1 MSTNWK
7 DIGKNSGNMS
17 QHRNVAAN
25 KLNYE
30 NGKWDSIY
38 DVSGIKT
45 KGYTFDI
52 CGENIVV
59 GIGTSKPFSRLSLG
73 TDISSGIFDESNPG
87 QLAAFA
93 LNEES
98 NGNKFKGLVYNSDIT
113 SQRVDGNNAI
123 KVGGVQIIS
132 SSRDFSMNDI
142 SNGTIIITEDNVTTI
157 GGEAR
162 RGNEFGIAS
171 GNLPGTISHIAPS
184 GVDRKIVLDVRG
196 SMRTDGYINFF
207 NKTNPGGFVPNSNDY
222 NNHDDIPI
230 GSLFLTNAGGDNTS
244 AEGLYFKASDNTIQR
259 VSGGGGGGGGGGTTD
274 ISNAFDSSFNDTLG
288 RHFIIG
294 KAIESSQSGTS
305 GGVPTTFSGKTF
317 NKSNYISNY
326 PDGFNNTVTIRDGN
340 LSVITPSGDKL
351 KITNAANSQISANY
365 TDQSGGIIL
374 IEKQLLIGG
383 KKNAGAPGTSNRFG
397 YAQIDSQTIDTAPL
411 ILAYNYTA
419 TKVVPKPDS
428 ATNAII
434 LLDKEVD
441 DDLAGDGTG
450 GNVGATYDCANMI
463 FMGSSILESIDTPN
477 SLISNYNRTGN
488 DTEIIDI
495 SGSNI
500 VFGEKN
506 KLKNSPFSIVFGR
519 GNNVDNT
526 NTTAAV
532 LGTETWGKENF
543 SMGTD
548 NKLFN
553 SKNSFV
559 IGNNNLNYGNLNV
572 IFGTGNIVGN
582 TNASTSA
589 SSVNYI
595 TQKSFI
601 QGNNNLIEA
610 PFGTPVQHVFI
621 AGKQNKLDLSSN
633 TLPSQDNYAYTLL
646 GCYAGISGE
655 ALDTSKVRFA
665 FGTYDKWIENG
676 GDTDGHGNVFT
687 IDCSGNTHIYGNLVV
702 DGSQVVLRTEVL
714 DVSDNNI
721 NLNANSGSPEGGGIT
736 IIDTP
741 NKGLHWKSQNGPTGE
756 FTPGNQT
763 TSNDYWDTLGSDIST
778 NNIFGNSGN
787 FLGDVNIDGK
797 LSVAGLIDPTGLV
810 LDKQT
815 GDPAGAPTDTNKL
828 TLFFEGANLKYKIG
842 SGSALNV
849 STTGG
854 GAGSGMT
861 SWDASGV
868 TGTTIIDAVD
878 DTVFFTTDD
887 TDILT
892 TECAG
897 TGSADRTVKYNFNP
911 PANNHR
917 VLAYTG
923 STPSVQWSE
932 ITTAL
937 IKDDAVTFDKLTNV
951 DGNTVLV
958 RDLGTNGAVS
968 AKAVTNEQILIGN
981 GAGFTAAALSGDVSM
996 NNTGAVTIEADAV
1009 TYAKMQNVA
1018 TANRVLGSTNAGGEI
1033 TETQVQTAM
1042 IADDAVTLA
1051 KMAGLADGNF
1061 IIGNA
1066 GGNPTAVSMTG
1077 DATLSNTGE
1086 LTIGNNKITKGM
1098 FNSDVISTSGGL
1110 GQDTGGALKVAA
1122 GGSVN
1127 NVLQVGQALSNNDI
1141 IQFDSGGQVKGIA
1154 MGSSSGNIVKVGASA
1169 LSSGNLLKINTS
1181 GGVENAGAIGISNT
1195 NIVKINGTASNG
1207 QFARFTSSGLEGVNT
1222 LASQTV
1228 TVQSG
1233 IPTTANNGLN
1243 TGDVIVDTTGN
1254 DVYFKI
1260 NSTTGYVKLS
1270 GTSFTASGSSS

>member
-7 DIGKNSGNMS
+7 DIGMNSGNMS

-98 NGNKFKGLVYNSDIT
+98 NGNNFKGMVYNSDIT
-113 SQRVDGNNAI
+113 SQRVDGSNPI
-123 KVGGVQIIS
+123 KVGGIQLIS
-132 SSRDFSMNDI
+132 SSRDFSMNDV
-142 SNGTIIITEDNVTTI
+142 SNGTVIVTEDNVTTI
-157 GGEAR
+157 GGETR

-171 GNLPGTISHIAPS
+171 GNLPGTISYIAPS

-207 NKTNPGGFVPNSNDY
+207 NKTNSGTVPDSNDY
-222 NNHDDIPI
+222 NTHTDIPA

-244 AEGLYFKASDNTIQR
+244 AEGLYYKASDNTIQR

-274 ISNAFDSSFNDTLG
+274 ISNAFDSSFNDPNG
-288 RHFIIG
+288 KHFIIG
-294 KAIESSQSGTS
+294 KAIEVSQGGTS

-317 NKSNYISNY
+317 NKNNYIANY

-340 LSVITPSGDKL
+340 LSVITPSGDSL
-351 KITNAANSQISANY
+351 KIINAANSQISANY
-365 TDQSGGIIL
+365 TDQSGGIVL
-374 IEKQLLIGG
+374 VEKQILIGG
-383 KKNAGAPGTSNRFG
+383 KKNISVPTTTNRYG
-397 YAQIDSQTIDTAPL
+397 YSQIDSQTIDTASL
-411 ILAYNYTA
+411 ILSYNYTEQKA
-419 TKVVPKPDS
+419 ILNPSS
-428 ATNAII
+428 ATNAIM
-434 LLDKEVD
+434 LVDKEVD
-441 DDLAGDGTG
+441 DDFAGNG
-450 GNVGATYDCANMI
+450 GGSNVGATYDCANII
-463 FMGSSILESIDTPN
+463 FMGSSILTNIDTPN
-477 SLISNYNRTGN
+477 SLISNYKRTGN
-488 DTEIIDI
+488 NTSIEDL

-500 VFGEKN
+500 VFGESN
-506 KLKNSPFSIVFGR
+506 TLKNAPFSIVFGS
-519 GNNVDNT
+519 GNAVNNT
-526 NTTAAV
+526 NTTADV

-559 IGNNNLNYGNLNV
+559 QGNNNLNYGNLNV
-572 IFGTGNIVGN
+572 IFGTNNKVGN
-582 TNASTSA
+582 TDATTSS

-595 TQKSFI
+595 AQKSFI
-601 QGNNNLIEA
+601 QGNDNEINA

-621 AGKQNKLDLSSN
+621 AGKKNSLDLSSS

-665 FGTYDKWIENG
+665 FGTYDKWQENG
-676 GDTDGHGNVFT
+676 GNADGHGNVFT
-687 IDCSGNTHIYGNLVV
+687 IDCSGNTHIYGNLIV

-721 NLNANSGSPEGGGIT
+721 NLNADNGSPEGGGIT

-741 NKGLHWKSQNGPTGE
+741 NRGLHWKSQNGPTGE

-763 TSNDYWDTLGSDIST
+763 TTTNYWDTLGSDIST
-778 NNIFGNSGN
+778 NNIFGNNGN

-810 LDKQT
+810 LDKQS

-842 SGSALNV
+842 NGSALNV

-854 GAGSGMT
+854 TQGSGMT

-868 TGTTIIDAVD
+868 TGTTTLDAAD
-878 DTVFFTTDD
+878 DTVFFTTDESV
-887 TDILT
+887 LT

-897 TGSADRTVKYNFNP
+897 AGTGVDRTVKYNFNP

-923 STPSVQWSE
+923 TAGSEAVQWEE

-937 IKDDAVTFDKLTNV
+937 IKDDAVTLSKIQDIS
-951 DGNTVLV
+951 GNSVLV
-958 RDLGTNGAVS
+958 RDLSTTGPASEKGLAD
-968 AKAVTNEQILIGN
+968 KEILIGN
-981 GAGFTAAALSGDVSM
+981 GNGFTAAKLKGDVSM
-996 NNTGAVTIEADAV
+996 INDGTVTIANDKV

-1018 TANRVLGSTNAGGEI
+1018 TANTVLGSTTADGEV
-1033 TETQVQTAM
+1033 TETKVKTAM
-1042 IADDAVTLA
+1042 IDNSAVTLA
-1051 KMAGLADGNF
+1051 KMADLNSAKI

-1066 GGNPTAVSMTG
+1066 TNQPEAQTMSG
-1077 DATLSNTGE
+1077 DATLSSTGVLSIGADKITNTMLNSNVITANTGLKTNQTTGAIE
-1086 LTIGNNKITKGM
+1086 GDIGNTANEIMKCGGTI
-1098 FNSDVISTSGGL
+1098 SDGHILKHTSAGTMEGVA
-1110 GQDTGGALKVAA
+1110 TGT
-1122 GGSVN
+1122 
-1127 NVLQVGQALSNNDI
+1127 
-1141 IQFDSGGQVKGIA
+1141 
-1154 MGSSSGNIVKVGASA
+1154 SSGNIVTIDTAGAS
-1169 LSSGNLLKINTS
+1169 T
-1181 GGVENAGAIGISNT
+1181 
-1195 NIVKINGTASNG
+1195 G
-1207 QFARFTSSGLEGVNT
+1207 QYAQFTSSGIKGVNT
-1222 LASQTV
+1222 LATQTV
-1228 TVQSG
+1228 TIQSG

-1243 TGDVIVDTTGN
+1243 AGDVIVDTTGN

-1260 NSTTGYVKLS
+1260 NSTTGYVVLS

>member
-7 DIGKNSGNMS
+7 VIGKNSGNMS

-73 TDISSGIFDESNPG
+73 TDISSGIFDSSNPG
-87 QLAAFA
+87 QLAALA

-98 NGNKFKGLVYNSDIT
+98 NGNNFKGLVYNSDIT

-132 SSRDFSMNDI
+132 SSKNFSMNDV

-157 GGEAR
+157 GGETR
-162 RGNEFGIAS
+162 KGNEDGLVTP
-171 GNLPGTISHIAPS
+171 LPGTISNITAS
-184 GVDRKIVLDVRG
+184 GIDRKIVLDVRG

-207 NKTNPGGFVPNSNDY
+207 NKTNTGTVPDSNDY
-222 NNHDDIPI
+222 NSHADIPV
-230 GSLFLTNAGGDNTS
+230 GSLFLTNAGGNNTS
-244 AEGLYFKASDNTIQR
+244 AEGLYYKASDGTIER
-259 VSGGGGGGGGGGTTD
+259 VSGSGGGGGGGGGTTD
-274 ISNAFDSSFNDTLG
+274 ISNAFDSSFNGAAL
-288 RHFIIG
+288 FIIN
-294 KAIESSQSGTS
+294 KAPEANQAGTS

-317 NKSNYISNY
+317 NKANYIANY
-326 PDGFNNTVTIRDGN
+326 PEAFNNTVTVRDGN
-340 LSVITPSGDKL
+340 LSVITPSGDSL

-383 KKNAGAPGTSNRFG
+383 KKNPGAPGTTNRFG
-397 YAQIDSQTIDTAPL
+397 YGQIDSQTIDTAPL
-411 ILAYNYTA
+411 ILSYNYNETN
-419 TKVVPKPDS
+419 VVLKPHS
-428 ATNAII
+428 ATNAIM
-434 LLDKEVD
+434 LVDKEDND
-441 DDLAGDGTG
+441 DFNGNGSG
-450 GNVGATYDCANMI
+450 GNVGAIYDCTNTI
-463 FMGSSILESIDTPN
+463 FMGSSILDNIDTPN
-477 SLISNYNRTGN
+477 SLISNYKRTGN
-488 DTEIIDI
+488 NTEITDI

-500 VFGEKN
+500 VFGESN
-506 KLKNSPFSIVFGR
+506 TLKNAPFSIVFGK
-519 GNNVDNT
+519 NNKVDNT

-559 IGNNNLNYGNLNV
+559 LGNNNLNYGNLNV
-572 IFGTGNIVGN
+572 IFGNDNKVGN
-582 TNASTSA
+582 TNATTSA
-589 SSVNYI
+589 GSVNYI

-665 FGTYDKWIENG
+665 FGTYDKWVENG
-676 GDTDGHGNVFT
+676 QTADDHGNVFT

-741 NKGLHWKSQNGPTGE
+741 NKGLHWKSQNGPSAV
-756 FTPGNQT
+756 FTPGAAT
-763 TSNDYWDTLGSDIST
+763 TTTQNYWDTLGSDIST

-815 GDPAGAPTDTNKL
+815 GTPTGAPTNSSKM
-828 TLFFEGANLKYKIG
+828 TLFFQDDKLKYKIG
-842 SGSALNV
+842 NNAAVNL

-854 GAGSGMT
+854 TSGSGMT
-861 SWDASGV
+861 EWNASD
-868 TGTTIIDAVD
+868 GTNSTKIDAASS
-878 DTVFFTTDD
+878 TAKFTTDESV
-887 TDILT
+887 LT
-892 TECAG
+892 TDCT
-897 TGSADRTVKYNFNP
+897 TGQTVKYNFVP
-911 PANNHR
+911 PNSNHK

-923 STPSVQWSE
+923 SSPNEAVQWTS
-932 ITTAL
+932 ITTDL
-937 IKDDAVTFDKLTNV
+937 IGAKQVTLSKIQDIS
-951 DGNTVLV
+951 GNSVLV
-958 RDLGTNGAVS
+958 RDLSTTGPASEKGLDDT
-968 AKAVTNEQILIGN
+968 EILIGN
-981 GAGFTAAALSGDVSM
+981 GNGFNAKPLSGDVTMS
-996 NNTGAVTIEADAV
+996 NLGAVTIANDAV
-1009 TYAKMQNVA
+1009 TYDKIQNIA
-1018 TANRVLGSTNAGGEI
+1018 TNRVLGRSSSGTGSVIA
-1033 TETQVQTAM
+1033 TQVKTAM
-1042 IADDAVTLA
+1042 IEDNAVTLA
-1051 KMAGLADGNF
+1051 KMAGLASTYF
-1061 IIGNA
+1061 IIGDSLND
-1066 GGNPTAVSMTG
+1066 PSAVVMSG
-1077 DATLSNTGE
+1077 DATLSNTGA
-1086 LTIGNNKITKGM
+1086 LTIGNNKITKAMLNG
-1098 FNSDVISTSGGL
+1098 DVISTNGGL
-1110 GQDTGGALKVAA
+1110 AQDSNGALKVDA

-1127 NVLQVGQALSNNDI
+1127 KVLTVGTTALSANQV
-1141 IQFDSGGQVKGIA
+1141 IQFIGGGDARVQGIN
-1154 MGSSSGNIVKVGASA
+1154 MGSSSGNIVKVGTSN
-1169 LSSGNLLKINTS
+1169 LTSDNLLKINTTS
-1181 GGVENAGAIGISNT
+1181 GGVENAGAIGISDN

-1207 QFARFTSSGLEGVNT
+1207 QYAQFTSSGIKGVNA
-1222 LASQTV
+1222 LSASNTV
-1228 TVQSG
+1228 TSG
-1233 IPTTANNGLN
+1233 
-1243 TGDVIVDTTGN
+1243 TGSPSSTPGAIGDLYVDTSGPAL
-1254 DVYFKI
+1254 YFAK
-1260 NSTTGYVKLS
+1260 
-1270 GTSFTASGSSS
+1270 GTSGSSDWQQLANQSGGGSSS